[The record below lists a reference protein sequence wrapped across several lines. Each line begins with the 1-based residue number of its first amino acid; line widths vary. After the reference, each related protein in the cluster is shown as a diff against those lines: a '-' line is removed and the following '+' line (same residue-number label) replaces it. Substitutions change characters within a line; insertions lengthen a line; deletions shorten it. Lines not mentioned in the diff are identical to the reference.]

1 MTSKA
6 WQAGARLVHDVAEAL
21 TPVLKDSGLQDRGV
35 LTPEEFVRAG
45 DNLVYRCPTWAW
57 CAGDVR
63 YRKAYLPADKQYLIT
78 RNVPCSQRVRDLDR
92 SCLSDKTV
100 VLDGAAGEGLGD
112 DNTWVAAEVTGG
124 TKQMQTQ
131 EFVELDDDLTAE
143 GGEGV
148 VAGGGKVEASGVVAA
163 AAGSAAP
170 VSRLGVD
177 TGGLLIRGMGTGN
190 GAASGIG
197 KAAAGSEG
205 NDDDDDDDDY
215 VDLEGFEEDDLEGD
229 DGFVF
234 AGGDDDKKP
243 SSASSSS
250 SAGAAAMAET
260 SAVILTRRYDL
271 SITYDKYYQ
280 VPRVW
285 LFGYDEERAPL
296 TPDAIF
302 EDIVQDYAQ
311 RTVTVEAHPHED
323 ASSVYASIHPCQHA
337 NAMKKIIEA
346 LSGGE
351 DRARGGDGTG
361 FAGTG
366 RGSKSGLDVENY
378 LFVFLKFI
386 QSVVPTINY
395 DFTMSVKA
403 KS

>member
-1 MTSKA
+1 M
-6 WQAGARLVHDVAEAL
+6 G
-21 TPVLKDSGLQDRGV
+21 GG
-35 LTPEEFVRAG
+35 G
-45 DNLVYRCPTWAW
+45 DGNSN
-57 CAGDVR
+57 G
-63 YRKAYLPADKQYLIT
+63 
-78 RNVPCSQRVRDLDR
+78 
-92 SCLSDKTV
+92 
-100 VLDGAAGEGLGD
+100 
-112 DNTWVAAEVTGG
+112 
-124 TKQMQTQ
+124 
-131 EFVELDDDLTAE
+131 
-143 GGEGV
+143 
-148 VAGGGKVEASGVVAA
+148 AGG
-163 AAGSAAP
+163 
-170 VSRLGVD
+170 D
-177 TGGLLIRGMGTGN
+177 TN
-190 GAASGIG
+190 
-197 KAAAGSEG
+197 
-205 NDDDDDDDDY
+205 NDDDDDDY

-234 AGGDDDKKP
+234 AGGDDKP
-243 SSASSSS
+243 STSKKEGEARE
-250 SAGAAAMAET
+250 GTTAAAAAAAAATAAEA

-285 LFGYDEERAPL
+285 LFGYDEARAPL

-337 NAMKKIIEA
+337 NAMKKIITA

-351 DRARGGDGTG
+351 DRAGKGGSGG
-361 FAGTG
+361 G
-366 RGSKSGLDVENY
+366 KSGGIEVENY